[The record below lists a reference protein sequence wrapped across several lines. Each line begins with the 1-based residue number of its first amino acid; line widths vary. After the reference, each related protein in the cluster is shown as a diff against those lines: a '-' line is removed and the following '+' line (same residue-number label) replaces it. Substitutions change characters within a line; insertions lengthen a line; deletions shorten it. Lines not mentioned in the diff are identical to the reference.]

1 LEDDD
6 KPEATTTVLLPPP
19 VAQIGG
25 KFLDPTKHIAWG
37 KAAVAADPEYWNA
50 HNILSL
56 GYEYAH
62 EYGKALKS
70 LEIAKSLGGWQENIF
85 RDGSSS
91 TILERFDR
99 LYEIVHGDKQEANSR
114 LEWTLWSRKTLA
126 QEAYSMQVVPV
137 PDEICNAC
145 FWPGDHRCSRC
156 KSVHYCSKVCQ
167 KLLWKDHKKSCVER

>member
-56 GYEYAH
+56 GYEYDHQYESIEVTRNSQISWRMA
-62 EYGKALKS
+62 GKHLS
-70 LEIAKSLGGWQENIF
+70 
-85 RDGSSS
+85 
-91 TILERFDR
+91 
-99 LYEIVHGDKQEANSR
+99 
-114 LEWTLWSRKTLA
+114 
-126 QEAYSMQVVPV
+126 
-137 PDEICNAC
+137 
-145 FWPGDHRCSRC
+145 
-156 KSVHYCSKVCQ
+156 
-167 KLLWKDHKKSCVER
+167 